1 MDAVLVI
8 WTFFSV
14 SVYSQKQP
22 FPYTRGL
29 FPGHVY
35 LYLLTKLSNYGW
47 LLLVDLFL
55 LCLSRISASLL
66 SSTVP
71 ICSVHLSFLFLLIL
85 FLYLHR
91 RDISFQTTGM
101 FQRVES
107 ELVFSG
113 QATVGSVTAEYPE
126 HPEVYWNRKQRSFFY
141 STSRVAFLPD

>member
-1 MDAVLVI
+1 MQCWLYEL
-8 WTFFSV
+8 FSAFLSTVRNNHFLTQEAYPWPRV
-14 SVYSQKQP
+14 SVLADQIKQLWLVA
-22 FPYTRGL
+22 F
-29 FPGHVY
+29 
-35 LYLLTKLSNYGW
+35 GW
-47 LLLVDLFL
+47 SFL

-71 ICSVHLSFLFLLIL
+71 ICSVYLCFLFLLIL

>member
-1 MDAVLVI
+1 MN
-8 WTFFSV
+8 FFQRFCLQSETII
-14 SVYSQKQP
+14 SLHK
-22 FPYTRGL
+22 RL
-29 FPGHVY
+29 IPGHVY

-47 LLLVDLFL
+47 LLLVHLIL
-55 LCLSRISASLL
+55 LWLSRISASLL
-66 SSTVP
+66 SSPVP